1 MTKKN
6 PYLGIEIWSS
16 YNIISTTFLVINRD
30 SILHCYAECYQFPFS
45 QYYTVQLHPEAPQ
58 GNFHW
63 SHLALGGHSLVT
75 THKEIS
81 EASKSVQF
89 LSSLLLLFLK
99 WVQIFWIGKSS
110 VVSTDEKSQDKDSA
124 M

>member
-30 SILHCYAECYQFPFS
+30 SILHCHAECYQFPFS
-45 QYYTVQLHPEAPQ
+45 QYYTVQLQPEAPQ

-63 SHLALGGHSLVT
+63 SHLALDDHSLVT